1 MDDKKLKTVP
11 LNKIKISDQFWNRYI
26 HLVKDVLI
34 PYQWDILND
43 RLPDVETS
51 HCIEN
56 FKIAAGETDGDFE
69 GAVFQDTDVA
79 KWLEAVAYS
88 LAAEPDEHLSY
99 LADKTINLIGRAQ
112 CEDGYLNTYF
122 TIKDPSKRWTNLK
135 EGHELY
141 TAGHMTEAAV
151 AYYKATGKTEFL
163 DIMKKFADLICKTF
177 GPDEGQIHG
186 YPGHQ
191 EIELALIRLYHV
203 TGEKKYLETAKYFI
217 DTRGVGENYFLEEE
231 KRPEYKQIFPEF
243 AGYDPR
249 YSQSHE
255 PVREQKTAEGHAV
268 RAVYMYCAMA
278 DLAYE
283 YKDKELLDACKTLW
297 EDMTKRQMYITGS
310 IGASGLLERFTTDY
324 DLPNNCNYS
333 ETCASIGLALFGRR
347 MAQITKDAS
356 YMDVVERAL
365 YNTLLS
371 GIAQDGKSFFYVNP
385 LEVWPDNCI
394 DRTSKEHVKPVRQ
407 KWFGVACCPPN
418 IARTL
423 ASMGQYI
430 YFTDKNTAY
439 VNLYI
444 SNEAQ
449 IELEEGA
456 LKIQIESDLTNTG
469 HIRMAI
475 TPDGEGEHRLAL
487 RIPDY
492 VKTYTIKRDGKIGL
506 MDLTDAI
513 APYKDNVVESRLDI
527 YGKDGKYYGFP
538 THVGTTV
545 AFYNDD
551 LLKEAGI
558 DYTTIKTWDDFKA
571 AGVKYHEKTGKNF
584 ACAETTAQWMV
595 NLMLA
600 QKGTDYLDKDGN
612 LDLTNDKVVEVLQYI
627 KDMQD
632 AGALATVAGGQPDNE
647 EAYPEYNSGNFAVQI
662 MPFWQTSRFTNYMS
676 DLEGKIAIAAPPVF
690 GDNDAVK
697 TIGGGGTG
705 TAVVK
710 SSKNA
715 DLAAEVFAYI
725 KLSEDAN
732 KEVWNVL
739 GFDPVNTSVWTDTDL
754 TQNPDNQFVKY
765 FKTKPFDTLLELQD
779 SIGGLASYTS
789 SKYPSINN
797 EFCTTTLNNIYEEG
811 MDVKDA
817 LKQSQETLENEF
829 GDK

>member
-333 ETCASIGLALFGRR
+333 ETCASIGLAFFGRR

-449 IELEEGA
+449 IELEEGS

-475 TPDGEGEHRLAL
+475 TPDGEDEHRLAL

-492 VKTYTIKRDGKIGL
+492 VKTYTIKRDGKILRNARISQSYLLIEDIKEQTEIEIDFEVPAKFVRANPNVREDAGKVAL
-506 MDLTDAI
+506 VKGPLVYCLEETDNGENLPSI
-513 APYKDNVVESRLDI
+513 FVNTKQE
-527 YGKDGKYYGFP
+527 
-538 THVGTTV
+538 
-545 AFYNDD
+545 
-551 LLKEAGI
+551 LKETFESELLGGV
-558 DYTTIKTWDDFKA
+558 TTIRFTGKKLNMDTWQDGALYDTREQVFEDIELKA
-571 AGVKYHEKTGKNF
+571 IPYHCWDNRKTG
-584 ACAETTAQWMV
+584 EMLVWM
-595 NLMLA
+595 
-600 QKGTDYLDKDGN
+600 
-612 LDLTNDKVVEVLQYI
+612 
-627 KDMQD
+627 
-632 AGALATVAGGQPDNE
+632 
-647 EAYPEYNSGNFAVQI
+647 
-662 MPFWQTSRFTNYMS
+662 
-676 DLEGKIAIAAPPVF
+676 
-690 GDNDAVK
+690 
-697 TIGGGGTG
+697 
-705 TAVVK
+705 
-710 SSKNA
+710 
-715 DLAAEVFAYI
+715 
-725 KLSEDAN
+725 
-732 KEVWNVL
+732 KEM
-739 GFDPVNTSVWTDTDL
+739 F
-754 TQNPDNQFVKY
+754 
-765 FKTKPFDTLLELQD
+765 
-779 SIGGLASYTS
+779 
-789 SKYPSINN
+789 
-797 EFCTTTLNNIYEEG
+797 
-811 MDVKDA
+811 
-817 LKQSQETLENEF
+817 
-829 GDK
+829 

>member
-385 LEVWPDNCI
+385 LEVWPDN
-394 DRTSKEHVKPVRQ
+394 
-407 KWFGVACCPPN
+407 
-418 IARTL
+418 
-423 ASMGQYI
+423 
-430 YFTDKNTAY
+430 
-439 VNLYI
+439 
-444 SNEAQ
+444 
-449 IELEEGA
+449 
-456 LKIQIESDLTNTG
+456 
-469 HIRMAI
+469 
-475 TPDGEGEHRLAL
+475 
-487 RIPDY
+487 
-492 VKTYTIKRDGKIGL
+492 
-506 MDLTDAI
+506 
-513 APYKDNVVESRLDI
+513 
-527 YGKDGKYYGFP
+527 
-538 THVGTTV
+538 
-545 AFYNDD
+545 
-551 LLKEAGI
+551 
-558 DYTTIKTWDDFKA
+558 
-571 AGVKYHEKTGKNF
+571 
-584 ACAETTAQWMV
+584 
-595 NLMLA
+595 
-600 QKGTDYLDKDGN
+600 
-612 LDLTNDKVVEVLQYI
+612 
-627 KDMQD
+627 
-632 AGALATVAGGQPDNE
+632 E

-779 SIGGLASYTS
+779 SIGGLNSYTS

-797 EFCTTTLNNIYEEG
+797 EFCTTTLNNIFEEG

>member
-449 IELEEGA
+449 IELEEGS

-492 VKTYTIKRDGKIGL
+492 VKTYTIKRDGKILRNARISQSYLVIEDIKEQTEIEIDFEVPAKFVRANPNVREDAGKVAL
-506 MDLTDAI
+506 VKGPLVYCLEETDNGENLPSI
-513 APYKDNVVESRLDI
+513 FVNTKQE
-527 YGKDGKYYGFP
+527 
-538 THVGTTV
+538 
-545 AFYNDD
+545 
-551 LLKEAGI
+551 LKETFEFELLGGV
-558 DYTTIKTWDDFKA
+558 TTIRFTGKKLNMDTWQDGALYDTREQVFEDIELKA
-571 AGVKYHEKTGKNF
+571 IPYHCWDNRKTG
-584 ACAETTAQWMV
+584 EMLVWM
-595 NLMLA
+595 
-600 QKGTDYLDKDGN
+600 
-612 LDLTNDKVVEVLQYI
+612 
-627 KDMQD
+627 
-632 AGALATVAGGQPDNE
+632 
-647 EAYPEYNSGNFAVQI
+647 
-662 MPFWQTSRFTNYMS
+662 
-676 DLEGKIAIAAPPVF
+676 
-690 GDNDAVK
+690 
-697 TIGGGGTG
+697 
-705 TAVVK
+705 
-710 SSKNA
+710 
-715 DLAAEVFAYI
+715 
-725 KLSEDAN
+725 
-732 KEVWNVL
+732 KEM
-739 GFDPVNTSVWTDTDL
+739 F
-754 TQNPDNQFVKY
+754 
-765 FKTKPFDTLLELQD
+765 
-779 SIGGLASYTS
+779 
-789 SKYPSINN
+789 
-797 EFCTTTLNNIYEEG
+797 
-811 MDVKDA
+811 
-817 LKQSQETLENEF
+817 
-829 GDK
+829 

>member
-430 YFTDKNTAY
+430 YFIDKNTAY

-444 SNEAQ
+444 SNALAVGLMLITLLKHADRVKIACLAQ
-449 IELEEGA
+449 LVNVIAPIMTDQGGGAAWKQTIFYPFLHASKYGRGVALMPLVQTTKHDTAKHENVTDVESVAVYNEEKEELTIFAVNRTLEDDIELTTDLRGMEGFH
-456 LKIQIESDLTNTG
+456 LVEHIVMEESDLK
-469 HIRMAI
+469 
-475 TPDGEGEHRLAL
+475 L
-487 RIPDY
+487 
-492 VKTYTIKRDGKIGL
+492 
-506 MDLTDAI
+506 
-513 APYKDNVVESRLDI
+513 
-527 YGKDGKYYGFP
+527 
-538 THVGTTV
+538 
-545 AFYNDD
+545 
-551 LLKEAGI
+551 
-558 DYTTIKTWDDFKA
+558 
-571 AGVKYHEKTGKNF
+571 
-584 ACAETTAQWMV
+584 V
-595 NLMLA
+595 NSS
-600 QKGTDYLDKDGN
+600 YEE
-612 LDLTNDKVVEVLQYI
+612 KVVP
-627 KDMQD
+627 K
-632 AGALATVAGGQPDNE
+632 TVNRSKMDGG
-647 EAYPEYNSGNFAVQI
+647 I
-662 MPFWQTSRFTNYMS
+662 MTT
-676 DLEGKIAIAAPPVF
+676 LLGKA
-690 GDNDAVK
+690 
-697 TIGGGGTG
+697 
-705 TAVVK
+705 
-710 SSKNA
+710 S
-715 DLAAEVFAYI
+715 
-725 KLSEDAN
+725 
-732 KEVWNVL
+732 WNVIRL
-739 GFDPVNTSVWTDTDL
+739 
-754 TQNPDNQFVKY
+754 
-765 FKTKPFDTLLELQD
+765 
-779 SIGGLASYTS
+779 
-789 SKYPSINN
+789 SK
-797 EFCTTTLNNIYEEG
+797 
-811 MDVKDA
+811 
-817 LKQSQETLENEF
+817 
-829 GDK
+829 

>member
-11 LNKIKISDQFWNRYI
+11 LNKIKISDHFWNRYI
-26 HLVKDVLI
+26 HLVKNVLI

-56 FKIAAGETDGDFE
+56 FKIAAGESDGEFE

-163 DIMKKFADLICKTF
+163 DIMKKFADLICKIF
-177 GPDEGQIHG
+177 GPDESQIHG

-492 VKTYTIKRDGKIGL
+492 VKTYT
-506 MDLTDAI
+506 
-513 APYKDNVVESRLDI
+513 
-527 YGKDGKYYGFP
+527 
-538 THVGTTV
+538 
-545 AFYNDD
+545 
-551 LLKEAGI
+551 
-558 DYTTIKTWDDFKA
+558 DYI
-571 AGVKYHEKTGKNF
+571 
-584 ACAETTAQWMV
+584 
-595 NLMLA
+595 
-600 QKGTDYLDKDGN
+600 DKDGN

-779 SIGGLASYTS
+779 SIGGLNSYTS

-797 EFCTTTLNNIYEEG
+797 EFCTTTLNNIFEEG

-829 GDK
+829 GGK

>member
-283 YKDKELLDACKTLW
+283 YKDKELLDAC
-297 EDMTKRQMYITGS
+297 
-310 IGASGLLERFTTDY
+310 
-324 DLPNNCNYS
+324 
-333 ETCASIGLALFGRR
+333 
-347 MAQITKDAS
+347 
-356 YMDVVERAL
+356 
-365 YNTLLS
+365 
-371 GIAQDGKSFFYVNP
+371 
-385 LEVWPDNCI
+385 
-394 DRTSKEHVKPVRQ
+394 
-407 KWFGVACCPPN
+407 
-418 IARTL
+418 
-423 ASMGQYI
+423 
-430 YFTDKNTAY
+430 
-439 VNLYI
+439 
-444 SNEAQ
+444 
-449 IELEEGA
+449 
-456 LKIQIESDLTNTG
+456 
-469 HIRMAI
+469 
-475 TPDGEGEHRLAL
+475 
-487 RIPDY
+487 
-492 VKTYTIKRDGKIGL
+492 
-506 MDLTDAI
+506 
-513 APYKDNVVESRLDI
+513 
-527 YGKDGKYYGFP
+527 
-538 THVGTTV
+538 
-545 AFYNDD
+545 
-551 LLKEAGI
+551 
-558 DYTTIKTWDDFKA
+558 
-571 AGVKYHEKTGKNF
+571 
-584 ACAETTAQWMV
+584 
-595 NLMLA
+595 
-600 QKGTDYLDKDGN
+600 N

-779 SIGGLASYTS
+779 SIGGLNSYTS

-797 EFCTTTLNNIYEEG
+797 EFCTTTLNNIFEEG

>member
-112 CEDGYLNTYF
+112 CEDGYLNT
-122 TIKDPSKRWTNLK
+122 
-135 EGHELY
+135 
-141 TAGHMTEAAV
+141 
-151 AYYKATGKTEFL
+151 
-163 DIMKKFADLICKTF
+163 CKTF

-449 IELEEGA
+449 IELEEGS

-475 TPDGEGEHRLAL
+475 TPDGEDEHRLAL

-492 VKTYTIKRDGKIGL
+492 VKTYTIKRDGKILRNARISQSYLLIEDIKEQTEIEIDFEVPAKFVRANPNVREDAGKVAL
-506 MDLTDAI
+506 VKGPLVYCLEETDNGENLPSI
-513 APYKDNVVESRLDI
+513 FVNTKQE
-527 YGKDGKYYGFP
+527 
-538 THVGTTV
+538 
-545 AFYNDD
+545 
-551 LLKEAGI
+551 LKETFESELLGGV
-558 DYTTIKTWDDFKA
+558 TTIRFTGKKLNMDTWQDGALYDTREQVFEDIELKA
-571 AGVKYHEKTGKNF
+571 IPYHCWDNRKTG
-584 ACAETTAQWMV
+584 EMLVWM
-595 NLMLA
+595 
-600 QKGTDYLDKDGN
+600 
-612 LDLTNDKVVEVLQYI
+612 
-627 KDMQD
+627 
-632 AGALATVAGGQPDNE
+632 
-647 EAYPEYNSGNFAVQI
+647 
-662 MPFWQTSRFTNYMS
+662 
-676 DLEGKIAIAAPPVF
+676 
-690 GDNDAVK
+690 
-697 TIGGGGTG
+697 
-705 TAVVK
+705 
-710 SSKNA
+710 
-715 DLAAEVFAYI
+715 
-725 KLSEDAN
+725 
-732 KEVWNVL
+732 KEM
-739 GFDPVNTSVWTDTDL
+739 F
-754 TQNPDNQFVKY
+754 
-765 FKTKPFDTLLELQD
+765 
-779 SIGGLASYTS
+779 
-789 SKYPSINN
+789 
-797 EFCTTTLNNIYEEG
+797 
-811 MDVKDA
+811 
-817 LKQSQETLENEF
+817 
-829 GDK
+829 